1 MRRLIAALSLAALM
15 VAPASEA
22 AEDLDRTW
30 RNGPVYLPD
39 QPNVR
44 VEEVDDLLG
53 HQKTRWPVIIFL
65 HGCRGLS
72 GNLPQLN
79 PIRKQINDAGFA
91 IVAPDSF
98 ARPGRPKGCPEREIN
113 WSILDMRVEEIEY
126 AVAKVRQM
134 PWADPNNVFLWGQSE
149 GGQAVAMYG
158 GNDVNAMVISGWE
171 CPTFW
176 LNSPRERQLS
186 IRADKSI
193 PVLNIKSS
201 NDPVSTYRDTCA
213 RFLVG
218 RPEGS
223 RVLDNGAP
231 QHWLLSFPDV
241 LNAMLEFFSKYRKP
255 AP

>member
-1 MRRLIAALSLAALM
+1 MRRLIAAFAF
-15 VAPASEA
+15 VAVLISAPVSEA
-22 AEDLDRTW
+22 AEDLDGTW
-30 RNGPVYLPD
+30 RRAAVYLPG

-44 VEEVDDLLG
+44 VEEVDELLG
-53 HQKTRWPVIIFL
+53 PQSTRWPVIIFL

-72 GNLPQLN
+72 TNLPQLN

-98 ARPGRPKGCPEREIN
+98 ARQGRPKGCPERDIN

-126 AVAKVRQM
+126 AVAMVRQM
-134 PWADPNNVFLWGQSE
+134 PWADPNNISLWGQSE

-176 LNSPRERQLS
+176 LNTPRERQLS

-193 PVLNIKSS
+193 PVMNIKSS

-213 RFLVG
+213 RFLAG
-218 RPEGS
+218 RPEVSITG
-223 RVLDNGAP
+223 RLNTGCCR
-231 QHWLLSFPDV
+231 FP
-241 LNAMLEFFSKYRKP
+241 MS
-255 AP
+255 